1 MKSGGKF
8 LQQRLIQANACLKI
22 RDGEILIGRV
32 SLAVWQRESEQQR
45 VRIQDVF
52 ESLYDRDAATFT
64 DERHLPAKGSLQRT
78 LSSLTMR

>member
-8 LQQRLIQANACLKI
+8 LQQRLIQTDACLKI
-22 RDGEILIGRV
+22 RDGEILIRRM
-32 SLAVWQRESEQQR
+32 SLTVWQREAEQQR

-52 ESLYDRDAATFT
+52 ESLHDGNAATFT

-78 LSSLTMR
+78 LSSLPMG